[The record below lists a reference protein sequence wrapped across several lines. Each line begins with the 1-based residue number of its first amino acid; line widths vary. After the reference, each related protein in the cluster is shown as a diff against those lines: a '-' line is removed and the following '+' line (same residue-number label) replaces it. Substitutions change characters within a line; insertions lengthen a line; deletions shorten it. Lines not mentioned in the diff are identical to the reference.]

1 MILFRGNADAVEV
14 TRGDSLWSIAQRVY
28 GNGAYWPLIYAANA
42 GQIANPNLIYPGQV
56 FVLP

>member
-1 MILFRGNADAVEV
+1 MILFGSSANAVEV
-14 TRGDSLWSIAQRVY
+14 TRGDSLWAIAQRVY
-28 GNGAYWPLIYAANA
+28 GNGSYWPLIYAANA